1 LLFPMTVDHQLI
13 ILVQYNAVHAIITNM
28 SIISTLGLLPSGCP
42 QSLGVQPVSA
52 INLPDYARV
61 PRDLQPTNL
70 ELQQRTHSSQSWSND
85 TIPVPQLRDNI
96 IGLAHCIDVYDLA
109 HDLGKGVYDG
119 YDDPE
124 RRGLVVWGDR
134 PWSTHGWEVSDGFMR
149 KWGFLLKGC
158 TELVLSTNRWREFRG
173 EDGLA
178 GNVA

>member
-1 LLFPMTVDHQLI
+1 LLFPMTVDHQII

-42 QSLGVQPVSA
+42 QSLG
-52 INLPDYARV
+52 
-61 PRDLQPTNL
+61 
-70 ELQQRTHSSQSWSND
+70 SWSND
-85 TIPVPQLRDNI
+85 SDPPATPLYAPVRTTLPVAAASWLNIFAAIPVAQLRDNI

-134 PWSTHGWEVSDGFMR
+134 LWSTHGWEVSDGFMR

-173 EDGLA
+173 E
-178 GNVA
+178 